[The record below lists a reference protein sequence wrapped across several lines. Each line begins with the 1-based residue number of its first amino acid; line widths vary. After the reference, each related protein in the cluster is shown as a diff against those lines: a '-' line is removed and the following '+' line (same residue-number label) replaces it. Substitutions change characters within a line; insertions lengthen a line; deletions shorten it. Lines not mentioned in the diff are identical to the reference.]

1 MESDVVNNR
10 VAEVAVLVAV
20 GRQSNLVAA
29 SSSTDKIDR
38 NISCR
43 RTQKRNHQWVGR
55 SLVLPVA
62 RTLVLRVLLVLRG
75 P

>member
-29 SSSTDKIDR
+29 SSSTDKIDCK
-38 NISCR
+38 IPQSD
-43 RTQKRNHQWVGR
+43 
-55 SLVLPVA
+55 
-62 RTLVLRVLLVLRG
+62 
-75 P
+75 